1 MKNVT
6 VKNHLK
12 LSNKLD
18 LKFILGPCQIE
29 SFSHAS
35 EICDEISK
43 LSMKLNF
50 KFIYKSSF
58 DKANRSSHQ
67 SKRGV
72 GIKKGLEILAKIK
85 EKFNCP
91 VISDVHEVEQIG
103 AAKQILD
110 VIQIPAFLCR
120 QTDLLVTA
128 AKTSL
133 PVNVKKGQF
142 LAPWDMKNIIKKIIS
157 TGNKNILLTERGT
170 TFGYNNLISDMR
182 SLKIMKNY
190 GYPII
195 FDATHSVQLPG
206 GMGTVS
212 NGQYEFVDTLA
223 TASTT
228 VGIAGI
234 FMETHDNP
242 NKAPSDGPNMVP
254 LKDLGKLIHKIILYD
269 NLTKSKVLNL

>member
-18 LKFILGPCQIE
+18 VKFILGPCQIE

-72 GIKKGLEILAKIK
+72 GIKKGLEILARIK

-170 TFGYNNLISDMR
+170 TFGYNNLVSDMR

-254 LKDLGKLIHKIILYD
+254 LKDLGKLIQKIILYD
-269 NLTKSKVLNL
+269 NLTKSKVLN